1 MGDVA
6 TYGYGR
12 QHDADGQQELSNND
26 LFTYDPNAD
35 YIPLDDEEDGNNAV
49 GHNGSAP
56 EPRARGGNFEREF
69 FGMLGE
75 QEQEYF
81 RHADELLELN
91 DFPSAEE
98 RHIFLQNVYREARGK
113 ELKLA
118 SSQSCSRLMERLILL
133 STPRQKKRLFG
144 AFAGHFMTLVTH
156 RFASH
161 CCEKLFLMS
170 APVVTAELSGEAD
183 KDVEMEDADDDD
195 DKMAPEIAEAVKT
208 SMEDLFMLTLD
219 ELEEH
224 LSFLLSDR
232 YGSHALRVLLVVLS
246 GRPLAQAGTR
256 SLLQGKSKEY
266 VTVEGASAV
275 TNALN
280 TQTRAVPPSFTMAIE
295 KIISDST
302 ASMDSTALRVLAK
315 HPTGNPTLQ
324 LLLDLELSLS
334 KSKKSKKED
343 NDRAAEG
350 EGGAVSLLERLVPG
364 APASFSD
371 EKSQACEFVNSML
384 YDPIGSRLL
393 ETLIAHCP
401 GKVFKGL
408 QANVFAPRI
417 QSLLRN
423 DIASYPA
430 IKVLNRMNK
439 EDLASAV
446 QKALPEIPTLVEKG
460 RFNVIKTLFERCNA
474 RGAATE
480 LSSLL
485 QALTAACGG
494 NWKHIL
500 PKLCL
505 LSATE
510 LEEPVSK
517 ERKFQTPDAKSKTA
531 LVSHGS
537 QVATA
542 LLDIPGQPSK
552 AIQNSLL
559 SLSPDQLLRMGTS
572 SPSTASIITKALAT
586 PAQIPHFHKLLVA
599 ALLPNI
605 FTLATSQHGNGIVTE
620 IISTPSKAGSGGSAS
635 GEGAVVVPFH
645 LKENI
650 MAQLEHQERALRETW
665 LGRNVWRAWRGD
677 LWSHRRH
684 DWVRWAK
691 ETDPEGER
699 VASMPK
705 VSSKPAA
712 DGEKEGKGKE
722 KGRGKEK
729 DGKDGKA
736 GKAATAIKGSV
747 SPGKN
752 KKKNTLSVNGT
763 AGAGKIVEQVLGAR
777 TKKTEPRA
785 EGKVGYDVSGF
796 GDWIASQRLSTDDTK
811 TSRQHS
817 GADAAAAG
825 TGVSG
830 GVSGDGDGG
839 GGNEDD
845 KDEKKRPTQAAKDGC
860 GMFRFL
866 LWTFWLF

>member
-1 MGDVA
+1 MGKNRKSKRQLIRDEKRA
-6 TYGYGR
+6 KKRGRELAEEEERSAKRQR
-12 QHDADGQQELSNND
+12 QHDADGQQELSNDD

-35 YIPLDDEEDGNNAV
+35 YIPFDEEEGGNDAAGYNA
-49 GHNGSAP
+49 SAAH
-56 EPRARGGNFEREF
+56 PRARGGNFEREF

-183 KDVEMEDADDDD
+183 KDVEMGDADDDEP
-195 DKMAPEIAEAVKT
+195 MAPEIAEAVKT

-246 GRPLAQAGTR
+246 GRPLAQAGTK

-275 TNALN
+275 TSALN
-280 TQTRAVPPSFTMAIE
+280 TQTRAVPSSFTMAIE

-334 KSKKSKKED
+334 KSKKSKKEEESG
-343 NDRAAEG
+343 NAAEG
-350 EGGAVSLLERLVPG
+350 EGSVVSLLERLVPG
-364 APASFSD
+364 ALASFSD

-408 QANVFAPRI
+408 QANIFAPRI

-430 IKVLNRMNK
+430 IKVLNRLNK
-439 EDLASAV
+439 EDLANAV
-446 QKALPEIPTLVEKG
+446 QKALPEIPSFVEKG
-460 RFNVIKTLFERCNA
+460 RFNVIKTLFERCNV
-474 RGAATE
+474 RGATAE
-480 LSSLL
+480 LGSLL

-494 NWKHIL
+494 NWKHIV

-505 LSATE
+505 LS
-510 LEEPVSK
+510 EPEQEPETK
-517 ERKFQTPDAKSKTA
+517 EKKFQTPEAKSKAA
-531 LVSHGS
+531 LISHGS

-559 SLSPDQLLRMGTS
+559 ALSSDQLLRMATT
-572 SPSTASIITKALAT
+572 SPSTAAILTKALAT

-620 IISTPSKAGSGGSAS
+620 IISTPSKGGGTSS
-635 GEGAVVVPFH
+635 EGAVVVPFH

-650 MAQLEHQERALRETW
+650 MAQLERQERALRETW
-665 LGRNVWRAWRGD
+665 LGRNIWRAWRGD
-677 LWSHRRH
+677 LWRHRRH

-699 VASMPK
+699 VAGMPK
-705 VSSKPAA
+705 VSKPG
-712 DGEKEGKGKE
+712 DGEEEGKGK
-722 KGRGKEK
+722 
-729 DGKDGKA
+729 GKA
-736 GKAATAIKGSV
+736 GKAAAKGPV
-747 SPGKN
+747 SGGK
-752 KKKNTLSVNGT
+752 KSTSVNGV
-763 AGAGKIVEQVLGAR
+763 AAGKGVGQELG
-777 TKKTEPRA
+777 TKRKTEPKA
-785 EGKVGYDVSGF
+785 EGKVDKKGY
-796 GDWIASQRLSTDDTK
+796 
-811 TSRQHS
+811 
-817 GADAAAAG
+817 
-825 TGVSG
+825 
-830 GVSGDGDGG
+830 
-839 GGNEDD
+839 
-845 KDEKKRPTQAAKDGC
+845 EKKGGKEEEGKEKRGKKEGEGKEKRDRKEEKAANGQNVDENVKKEKKKKKKKGLEKE
-860 GMFRFL
+860 GVEGEVKAA
-866 LWTFWLF
+866 

>member
-1 MGDVA
+1 MGKNRKSKRQLIRDEKRAKKRAREVA
-6 TYGYGR
+6 EEEERSAKRQR
-12 QHDADGQQELSNND
+12 QHDADGLRELSNED

-35 YIPLDDEEDGNNAV
+35 YIPFDEEEDGNDAA
-49 GHNGSAP
+49 GYGASAAR
-56 EPRARGGNFEREF
+56 PRARGGNFEREF

-98 RHIFLQNVYREARGK
+98 RHVFLQNVYREARGK

-183 KDVEMEDADDDD
+183 KDVEMGDADDDEP
-195 DKMAPEIAEAVKT
+195 MAPEIAEAVKT

-246 GRPLAQAGTR
+246 GRPLAQAGTK
-256 SLLQGKSKEY
+256 SLLQGKSKES

-275 TNALN
+275 TSALN

-295 KIISDST
+295 KIIRDST

-343 NDRAAEG
+343 GDKTAEG
-350 EGGAVSLLERLVPG
+350 ADDAVSLLERLVPG
-364 APASFSD
+364 APASFGD

-408 QANVFAPRI
+408 QANLFAPRI

-430 IKVLNRMNK
+430 IKVLGRMNK
-439 EDLASAV
+439 EDLVSAV
-446 QKALPEIPTLVEKG
+446 QKALPEIPSFVEKG
-460 RFNVIKTLFERCNA
+460 RFNVIKTLFERCNV
-474 RGAATE
+474 RGATAE
-480 LSSLL
+480 LGSLL

-494 NWKHIL
+494 NWKHIV

-505 LSATE
+505 LSE
-510 LEEPVSK
+510 PKEEGPESK
-517 ERKFQTPDAKSKTA
+517 DKKFQTPEAKSKNA

-559 SLSPDQLLRMGTS
+559 ALSPDQLLRLATT
-572 SPSTASIITKALAT
+572 SPSTASILTKALAA

-605 FTLATSQHGNGIVTE
+605 FALATSQHGNGIVTA
-620 IISTPSKAGSGGSAS
+620 IVSTPSKGGGASA
-635 GEGAVVVPFH
+635 EGAVVVPFH

-650 MAQLEHQERALRETW
+650 MAQLERQERALRETW

-677 LWSHRRH
+677 LWAHRRH
-684 DWVRWAK
+684 DWVRWAR

-699 VASMPK
+699 VAGMPK
-705 VSSKPAA
+705 VSKPA
-712 DGEKEGKGKE
+712 DGEEEGKGKGKVNGKS
-722 KGRGKEK
+722 KGKGNAE
-729 DGKDGKA
+729 
-736 GKAATAIKGSV
+736 KAAIKAPASGEKKSV
-747 SPGKN
+747 PN
-752 KKKNTLSVNGT
+752 ING
-763 AGAGKIVEQVLGAR
+763 AKA
-777 TKKTEPRA
+777 KKTEA
-785 EGKVGYDVSGF
+785 KANGKVGKKGTRGMGWRKEKRKKRKRRKRREKARRSETRTAVRPRT
-796 GDWIASQRLSTDDTK
+796 ARTLTK
-811 TSRQHS
+811 T
-817 GADAAAAG
+817 
-825 TGVSG
+825 
-830 GVSGDGDGG
+830 
-839 GGNEDD
+839 
-845 KDEKKRPTQAAKDGC
+845 
-860 GMFRFL
+860 
-866 LWTFWLF
+866 